1 MNEFQKS
8 STQLL
13 QEFSVDAAS
22 GLSPQQVEQSAQQHG
37 KNAFTR
43 AKSPS
48 FLKRVLE
55 SFKEPMLILLL
66 VAAFIT
72 LAVNIVNYV
81 TEGHADFVEVVGI
94 FVAILLS
101 VVITV
106 VMEGRSAKA
115 FEALSAITRD
125 TKVKVIRDGK
135 TQYILHDQV
144 VTGDIVL
151 IETGDKIPADGRLIE
166 STALRADESSL
177 TGESAPVAKDADAV
191 LESDKTPVAER
202 INMLYSGCFIT
213 GGSGKMVVT
222 AVGDATE
229 FGKIAQELSSTAKTS
244 TPLQEKMA
252 RLGKFIAVLGAAV
265 SLVVFLV
272 QLITFLSSGTA
283 SFETISEAF
292 ITSIVLIVAS
302 VPEGLPTIIAIA
314 LALNIMKMS
323 KENALVKK
331 MVACETIGSVNVICS
346 DKTGTLTENRMTV
359 VELYQDGRVAQ
370 PEQLDSLPMLRNFC
384 VNSTANVEFA
394 SQLKFIGN
402 PTECALLVAAHKAGQ
417 DYRAIRQ
424 GAQIVHAY
432 PFSSETK
439 NMTTIVDEGGGH
451 VAYTKGSP
459 EKIMAMCS
467 IPDAKRVEIEKL
479 ITSYQEKSGRVL
491 AFAHRALPGGIDYET
506 GRTQVETEMEY
517 DGFVVIQ
524 DPLRADVKDAVEHCR
539 AAGIDIKMLTGDNI
553 VTARAIAGDLGIL
566 DAEHVAVEAKELD
579 HLDDEQ
585 LAAMLPKIRVIARS
599 TPIIKMRVVNA
610 LKATGNVVAVTGDG
624 INDAP
629 AIKNADV
636 GIAMGIS
643 GTEVSKEASDIV
655 LLDDSFT
662 TIEKAVKWGR
672 GIYQNFQR
680 FIQFQLTVNL
690 SSVLVV
696 LASIL
701 IGFKSPFTALQLL
714 WINLI
719 MDGPPALVLGLE
731 PIRGDVM
738 KNKPTARGSNIVT
751 KGMIT
756 RILFNGIYI
765 GAVLLLQTG
774 FNFLGGTPEQASTII
789 FTLFVVF
796 QLFNAFNSRELTDES
811 VLKNFANNKMMLL
824 VFGITFLLQIL
835 IVQFAGPVF
844 STVPLPLMMWV
855 KIILTGLTIILVS
868 ELFKFVRRV
877 LKKG

>member
-868 ELFKFVRRV
+868 ELFKLVRRV

>member
-22 GLSPQQVEQSAQQHG
+22 GLSPQQVEQSEQQYG

-48 FLKRVLE
+48 FFKRVLE

-191 LESDKTPVAER
+191 LESEKIPVAER

-265 SLVVFLV
+265 SLVVFLI

-394 SQLKFIGN
+394 SQLKFVGN

-417 DYRAIRQ
+417 DYRTIRQ

-439 NMTTIVDEGGGH
+439 NMTTITDEGGGH

-491 AFAHRALPGGIDYET
+491 AFAHRALPGGVDYET
-506 GRTQVETEMEY
+506 GREQVETGMEY

-566 DAEHVAVEAKELD
+566 DEEHVAVEAKELD

-585 LAAMLPKIRVIARS
+585 LAEMLPKIRVIARS

-751 KGMIT
+751 RGMIT

-774 FNFLGGTPEQASTII
+774 LNFLGGTPEQASTII

-868 ELFKFVRRV
+868 ELFKFIRRI